1 MTEFLWNK
9 FTAEAATLGK
19 CESFWEAK
27 GISFDTRKI
36 IKGDLF
42 IALPGK
48 RDGHD
53 FVKAAFDKGAV
64 AAMVSKIPKGL
75 KHSDKLLV
83 VDDVMKALVR
93 MAKSARNQ
101 SNAIFIGITGTS
113 GKTSTKDMGGLVF
126 NGFGKTHFSEKSYNN
141 ILGCSLT
148 LATIPKDTEYV
159 LVEIGT
165 SSLGEIAELS
175 HIVQPDYVIITDVS
189 IGHIEGLK
197 SLDNIVE
204 EKASICSG
212 QTQKGLAII
221 PSGIEKFSQLK
232 AKVRDFGPNVI
243 SFGDDESSDVRIST
257 IEVLE
262 NSIGST
268 IIDQKQNLW
277 NVKLKTAGKHYMK
290 NAAALLT
297 LVSSLNLDL
306 SKAILAL
313 QSWSPLAGRG
323 QVLEVKLKA
332 SNFNEA
338 IHLIDESYNANPSS
352 VKSSLETLACIFTNK
367 KGKGQYSRRIAVLGD
382 MLELGFSEIQEHVN
396 ISKFARLDKIDKV
409 YCVGSRMKKLF
420 DVLPYSKRGF
430 WTETAEEMQHVL
442 VNKLKNG
449 DIIMIKG
456 SFSMGMKTIV
466 NKLKNI

>member
-1 MTEFLWNK
+1 M
-9 FTAEAATLGK
+9 
-19 CESFWEAK
+19 
-27 GISFDTRKI
+27 
-36 IKGDLF
+36 
-42 IALPGK
+42 
-48 RDGHD
+48 
-53 FVKAAFDKGAV
+53 
-64 AAMVSKIPKGL
+64 
-75 KHSDKLLV
+75 
-83 VDDVMKALVR
+83 
-93 MAKSARNQ
+93 
-101 SNAIFIGITGTS
+101 
-113 GKTSTKDMGGLVF
+113 
-126 NGFGKTHFSEKSYNN
+126 
-141 ILGCSLT
+141 
-148 LATIPKDTEYV
+148 
-159 LVEIGT
+159 
-165 SSLGEIAELS
+165 
-175 HIVQPDYVIITDVS
+175 
-189 IGHIEGLK
+189 
-197 SLDNIVE
+197 
-204 EKASICSG
+204 
-212 QTQKGLAII
+212 
-221 PSGIEKFSQLK
+221 
-232 AKVRDFGPNVI
+232 
-243 SFGDDESSDVRIST
+243 RIST
-257 IEVLE
+257 IEVLG
-262 NSIGST
+262 NAIAST

-352 VKSSLETLACIFTNK
+352 VKSSLETLACIFTSK
-367 KGKGQYSRRIAVLGD
+367 KGKGEYSRRIAVLGD